1 LTRFVLTITR
11 PPSMLDTACLPNL
24 TLLAEQPADAPL
36 VEALIDR
43 AFGPGR
49 YAKAA
54 ERLREGRRP
63 LPALSIVAWSEGAVV
78 GAVRQWPVTIG
89 ETPAILLGP
98 FAVEEAWRRQGLG
111 AALIGAAGDAAAR
124 AGHARILL
132 VGDEPYF
139 GPLGFAAAPARRIVL
154 AGPVDQ
160 RRVLVRALRPGAADN
175 LEGPVRPARRT

>member
-1 LTRFVLTITR
+1 
-11 PPSMLDTACLPNL
+11 MLDTAWVPNL
-24 TLLAEQPADAPL
+24 TLLTEQPADDPL

-54 ERLREGRRP
+54 ERLREGKRP
-63 LPALSIVAWSEGAVV
+63 LLELSIVAWSQGAVV
-78 GAVRQWPVTIG
+78 GAVRQWPVAIG

-98 FAVEEAWRRQGLG
+98 FAVEEAWRCQGLG

-124 AGHARILL
+124 AGHALTLL

-139 GPLGFAAAPARRIVL
+139 GPLGFAAAPARRIVMP
-154 AGPVDQ
+154 GPVDQ
-160 RRVLVRALRPGAADN
+160 GRVLVRALRTGAADN
-175 LEGPVRPARRT
+175 LEGRVRPAPRA